1 MRQPGHSKYLNILLV
16 AAALGSLQGCFP
28 IVAAGVSGGA
38 MVAADRRTTGIYIED
53 DAIEIKAYN
62 QVSQKY
68 PNNVHVNVTSFDRQ
82 VLVTGEVPDEATKAG
97 ITRVVTGVEN
107 VKAVTNELV
116 IGSVSSIS
124 SRSNDSLITSNVK
137 LRFVNNKDFNANDV
151 KVVTENG
158 AVFLMGMVFHKEADA
173 AAEVASTTNGVK
185 RVVKVFEY
193 LD

>member
-1 MRQPGHSKYLNILLV
+1 MQRIDYPKYLCALAI
-16 AAALGSLQGCFP
+16 AATLCALEGCFP

-53 DAIEIKAYN
+53 NAIEIKAGN
-62 QVSQKY
+62 QVNQKY

-82 VLVTGEVPDEATKAG
+82 VLITGEVPDEATRAEVAR
-97 ITRVVTGVEN
+97 IVTGVEN
-107 VKAVTNELV
+107 VKAVTNELA
-116 IGSVSSIS
+116 IGSASGIG
-124 SRSNDSLITSNVK
+124 SRSHDSLVTSDVK
-137 LRFVNNKDFNANDV
+137 LRFVNSKDFNANDV

-158 AVFLMGMVFHKEADA
+158 VVYLMGMVFHKEGDA
-173 AAEVASTTNGVK
+173 AADIASTTSGVA